1 MNRTCRAPGCW
12 APAASRFAAYCGPH
26 RAALR
31 RHGAVDQKALTKAQL
46 KPYLTLVKKRI
57 AKNPESIAWV
67 NLDERWVALVDHA
80 EGILA
85 AFAKGKAGSRFER
98 VAAQEVVKL
107 AKEVKPREVVEVVC
121 AMVMMWTMEPR
132 RFRSDNAFRTQ
143 LARRVRSLT
152 DLHVG
157 ERYDH
162 VRGKIRRHYRELTS
176 KAALILGH
184 WLATTL
190 GVGGQHMARLEEAE
204 REQKARESRELHE
217 ALSKLV

>member
-1 MNRTCRAPGCW
+1 
-12 APAASRFAAYCGPH
+12 
-26 RAALR
+26 
-31 RHGAVDQKALTKAQL
+31 L
-46 KPYLTLVKKRI
+46 KPYLRLVKNRI
-57 AKNPESIAWV
+57 SKNAENIAWV
-67 NLDERWVALVDHA
+67 TLDERFRALVDHA

-85 AFAKGKAGSRFER
+85 YFASGKAGSRFER
-98 VAAQEVVKL
+98 IAAQEVVKL
-107 AKEVKPREVVEVVC
+107 AKEVKPREVVEVTA

-132 RFRSDNAFRTQ
+132 WFRSDNAFRIQ

-190 GVGGQHMARLEEAE
+190 GVGGQHLARIEEAE
-204 REQKARESRELHE
+204 RDKKARESREIARGALE
-217 ALSKLV
+217 AGVTAGRSNQFNGHQSAAFADPTRQVPEISRRRQKIDLA